1 MATRRAQALVELAIG
16 MFAAALVVSAIT
28 LFTVFIVRTLRE
40 QNSARGPSPEHAG
53 PIEVDAF
60 AAEYFVGA
68 KTLVPKEKIN
78 IPSNI
83 ILP

>member
-16 MFAAALVVSAIT
+16 LFAAALVISATT
-28 LFTVFIVRTLRE
+28 LFTVFITRSLRE

-60 AAEYFVGA
+60 AAKYFAGA
-68 KTLVPKEKIN
+68 KTLTPNEKIN
-78 IPSNI
+78 MPSKT